1 MPANRSAEF
10 TQISDRI
17 VEVLRRRVGK
27 DERAA
32 KPHDWYTAAV
42 YTLRDAV
49 IDQWMDS
56 TRRTYETKG
65 KRVYYLS
72 LEFLIGRLL
81 RTTRS
86 APGRCRRWAA
96 AARTAPARWPA
107 PASGPGDCPR
117 WTGW

>member
-1 MPANRSAEF
+1 MPTTRSAEF

-49 IDQWMDS
+49 IDRWMDS

-65 KRVYYLS
+65 NVAESGLAEFGS
-72 LEFLIGRLL
+72 LF
-81 RTTRS
+81 
-86 APGRCRRWAA
+86 PGDESSRPAG
-96 AARTAPARWPA
+96 AAR
-107 PASGPGDCPR
+107 PR
-117 WTGW
+117 GRSIS